1 MTEDVINNVK
11 NDYLQ
16 GMKYNDIMAKHGITQ
31 PELRSIIRKNKL
43 TRNNKSKAQ
52 MGNKNA
58 VGNKG
63 GHGTENNK
71 NAVTTG
77 EYEKIYQDVLD
88 QDELEIYNNFE
99 VLDKEQLLINDYK
112 ILTIREKRM
121 LTRIQTLK
129 QKGKDMTINYI
140 RNKKSKFET
149 ETITDEIERTDYE
162 LEQEENAIISY
173 KELME
178 KKDSIQTIDEE
189 EAIIS
194 IEELMNRNNHQK
206 ELDQP
211 EETKL
216 YNITE
221 EEANDNFLNELKQF
235 RKDL

>member
-1 MTEDVINNVK
+1 MTEAEIENIK

-16 GMKYNDIMAKHGITQ
+16 GMKYKDIMEKYNITQ

-43 TRNNKSKAQ
+43 TRNKSNAQ

-88 QDELEIYNNFE
+88 QEELEIYNSFE

-149 ETITDEIERTDYE
+149 ETITDAEPTLNMIQKIEDGLTRVQEAKRKCLESLAKINSNEDDRTLNVNLLNTNPL
-162 LEQEENAIISY
+162 LE
-173 KELME
+173 
-178 KKDSIQTIDEE
+178 SI
-189 EAIIS
+189 
-194 IEELMNRNNHQK
+194 NRQLGGGNNG
-206 ELDQP
+206 
-211 EETKL
+211 
-216 YNITE
+216 
-221 EEANDNFLNELKQF
+221 
-235 RKDL
+235 

>member
-1 MTEDVINNVK
+1 MTEAEIENIK

-16 GMKYNDIMAKHGITQ
+16 GMKYKDIMEKYNITQ

-43 TRNNKSKAQ
+43 TRSKSNAQ

-88 QDELEIYNNFE
+88 QEELEIYNSFE

-121 LTRIQTLK
+121 LTRIQNLK

-149 ETITDEIERTDYE
+149 ETITDAEPTLNMIQKIEDGLTRVQEAKRKCLESLAKINSNEDDRTLNVNLLNTNPL
-162 LEQEENAIISY
+162 LE
-173 KELME
+173 
-178 KKDSIQTIDEE
+178 SI
-189 EAIIS
+189 
-194 IEELMNRNNHQK
+194 NRQLGGGNNG
-206 ELDQP
+206 
-211 EETKL
+211 
-216 YNITE
+216 
-221 EEANDNFLNELKQF
+221 
-235 RKDL
+235 

>member
-1 MTEDVINNVK
+1 MTEAEIENIK

-16 GMKYNDIMAKHGITQ
+16 GMKYKDIMEKYNITQ

-43 TRNNKSKAQ
+43 TRSKSNAQ
-52 MGNKNA
+52 MGTKNA

-88 QDELEIYNNFE
+88 QEELEIYNSFE

-149 ETITDEIERTDYE
+149 ETITDAEPTLNMIQKIEDGLTRVQEAKRKCLESLAKINSNEDDRTLNVNLLNTNPL
-162 LEQEENAIISY
+162 LE
-173 KELME
+173 
-178 KKDSIQTIDEE
+178 SI
-189 EAIIS
+189 
-194 IEELMNRNNHQK
+194 NRQLGGGNNG
-206 ELDQP
+206 
-211 EETKL
+211 
-216 YNITE
+216 
-221 EEANDNFLNELKQF
+221 
-235 RKDL
+235 

>member
-1 MTEDVINNVK
+1 MTEAEIENIKD
-11 NDYLQ
+11 DYLQ
-16 GMKYNDIMAKHGITQ
+16 GMKYKDIMEKYNITQ

-43 TRNNKSKAQ
+43 TRSKSNAQ

-88 QDELEIYNNFE
+88 QEELEIYNSFE

-121 LTRIQTLK
+121 LTRIQNLK

-149 ETITDEIERTDYE
+149 ETITDAEPTLNMIQKIEDGLTRVQEAKRKCLESLAKINSNEDDRTLNVNLLNTNPL
-162 LEQEENAIISY
+162 LE
-173 KELME
+173 
-178 KKDSIQTIDEE
+178 SI
-189 EAIIS
+189 
-194 IEELMNRNNHQK
+194 NRQLGGGNNG
-206 ELDQP
+206 
-211 EETKL
+211 
-216 YNITE
+216 
-221 EEANDNFLNELKQF
+221 
-235 RKDL
+235 